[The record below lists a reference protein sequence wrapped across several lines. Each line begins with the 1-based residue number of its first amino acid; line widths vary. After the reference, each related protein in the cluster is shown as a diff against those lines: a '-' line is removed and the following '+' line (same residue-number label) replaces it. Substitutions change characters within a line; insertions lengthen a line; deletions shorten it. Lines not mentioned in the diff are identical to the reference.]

1 MRGRLYIQ
9 KDEEMVC
16 GESREPDRQG
26 RATIAPGS
34 VVVEKADP
42 RFPVSSQRSSVFLRG
57 LPGGCEAAG

>member
-1 MRGRLYIQ
+1 
-9 KDEEMVC
+9 MVC